1 MEPGTQR
8 GAVVESWVAEVL
20 KFDQSMVTRLS
31 LWSEWQLLTSI
42 GRFNDAGI
50 FMSACRPNLF
60 RGLRRGQLSAR
71 ELLHIR
77 ITVNCCFESLR
88 SRWLLGRSS
97 NTIYSLFICSLP

>member
-20 KFDQSMVTRLS
+20 KFDQSLVMRLS

-50 FMSACRPNLF
+50 FMSTADRIVQTEITRISDVERRTSNVKRQASEADVNLM
-60 RGLRRGQLSAR
+60 
-71 ELLHIR
+71 
-77 ITVNCCFESLR
+77 
-88 SRWLLGRSS
+88 
-97 NTIYSLFICSLP
+97 FIVVG